1 MQALLEKS
9 LFDQLPRTFSTFF
22 YDRIKDWKLQFPAE
36 QRYFENLF
44 ALLEGLRAAVR
55 DELFQ
60 PLREVEQRMGVN
72 DRNWPAREFSL
83 ANVDFLN
90 RSPYYPA
97 WRTEIAKIFSRLDP
111 VLEEEIARRGRPRL
125 VLVASP
131 ADLPFGPD
139 RMWLRIRSQ
148 GKLVPLESEMDLESF
163 LPYLVEEFA
172 GRQGVSPYDSWL
184 IEASHRFTKK
194 QSRSVGVSFDALQG
208 YRTLLMAEVRR
219 VVELEQIRGPRQL
232 GQRLREIRVKAPT
245 TNPLLAEF
253 VRSVLLNGN
262 GTLLLN
268 NTFVQWAATQ
278 AFRRARPVA
287 AAIVFGVRNKVKP
300 FSSLLIYADQEQA
313 TPIPSQ
319 MDTLGS
325 YVDLEIFYQYL
336 YRECEKYAEYRNH
349 TVYVFVGEGMDEML
363 VIAPER
369 FRLPA
374 GKTSVSSFRHILWD
388 WLAG

>member
-36 QRYFENLF
+36 RYFENLF

-72 DRNWPAREFSL
+72 DRNGPAREFSL

-111 VLEEEIARRGRPRL
+111 VLEEEIARRSRPRL

-194 QSRSVGVSFDALQG
+194 QSRSVGVSFDAL
-208 YRTLLMAEVRR
+208 
-219 VVELEQIRGPRQL
+219 
-232 GQRLREIRVKAPT
+232 KAT
-245 TNPLLAEF
+245 AL
-253 VRSVLLNGN
+253 
-262 GTLLLN
+262 
-268 NTFVQWAATQ
+268 
-278 AFRRARPVA
+278 
-287 AAIVFGVRNKVKP
+287 
-300 FSSLLIYADQEQA
+300 
-313 TPIPSQ
+313 
-319 MDTLGS
+319 
-325 YVDLEIFYQYL
+325 
-336 YRECEKYAEYRNH
+336 C
-349 TVYVFVGEGMDEML
+349 
-363 VIAPER
+363 
-369 FRLPA
+369 
-374 GKTSVSSFRHILWD
+374 
-388 WLAG
+388 